1 MIKNQK
7 ALWALAFIG
16 TNLILFIIF
25 FLGPALLGLYYS
37 FTDYSGISASFIG
50 LNNYIQLFQDGS
62 FYGALFRTIVY
73 AGIGVPLIYCV
84 SLGVSLLLTSYKT
97 RGKGLA
103 KIAFFFPWLI
113 SPIIAGVIWRWLF
126 GESFGFVN
134 FILENLGLST
144 VSWFS
149 NGIMAFAVLFFAS
162 VWIGTAFNMLLFMS
176 ALVNIPG
183 TYYDAAKIDGANTIQ
198 KFWHIT
204 LPALRPTSF
213 MVILLSVFNLMKEFP
228 LVQSLTNGGP
238 GSDTTLLVQYIY
250 ETGFNKLDIG
260 YASAASMILFVLLL
274 VFSLLQLRSEK
285 RWQN

>member
-1 MIKNQK
+1 MIKNRN
-7 ALWALAFIG
+7 AAWALAFVGANI
-16 TNLILFIIF
+16 ILFLIF

-50 LNNYIQLFQDGS
+50 LENYIELFQDSS

-73 AGIGVPLIYCV
+73 AGIGVPLIYSV
-84 SLGVSLLLTSYKT
+84 SLGVSLLLTSSKT

-134 FILENLGLST
+134 FILGSLGLGS
-144 VSWFS
+144 VPWSS
-149 NGIMAFAVLFFAS
+149 NGIMAFVVLFFAT

-176 ALVNIPG
+176 ALVNIPK
-183 TYYDAAKIDGANTIQ
+183 TYYDAAMIDGANTIQ

-213 MVILLSVFNLMKEFP
+213 MVVLLSVFNLMKEFP
-228 LVQSLTNGGP
+228 LIQSLTDGGP

-250 ETGFNKLDIG
+250 ETGFNQLNIG
-260 YASAASMILFVLLL
+260 YASAASMILFVLLMS
-274 VFSLLQLRSEK
+274 FALLRLRGEK
-285 RWQN
+285 RWEN